1 MSTKK
6 PSDIFKERLRS
17 VREGLRNMSQAELA
31 RTSGIP
37 PSSIAHFEGGTRKPS
52 FDNLRKIATA
62 LNVTTDYLIGRSD
75 SPEMATSADPL
86 YRYGANL
93 TEQNREIAEG
103 FLKMLVAHDKKT
115 KKRATGS
122 DEPSL

>member
-1 MSTKK
+1 MSTET

-17 VREGLRNMSQAELA
+17 VREGIRNMSQAELA
-31 RTSGIP
+31 RSSGIP

-62 LNVTTDYLIGRSD
+62 LNVTTDYLIGRAD

-93 TEQNREIAEG
+93 TDRNRELAEA
-103 FLKMLVAHDKKT
+103 FLRMLAERDQKE
-115 KKRATGS
+115 RG
-122 DEPSL
+122 E